1 MVEEAGEE
9 IEVSGDAIALAEAI
23 GYCGDGFHA
32 IARAIEKLAASMNG
46 DECDPEESETY
57 LDGTRK

>member
-1 MVEEAGEE
+1 MDEKEGEE
-9 IEVSGDAIALAEAI
+9 IAVSGDAIALAEAI

-32 IARAIEKLAASMNG
+32 IARAIEKLAASMAG
-46 DECDPEESETY
+46 DEMEPEESEAY

>member
-1 MVEEAGEE
+1 MVKETSEE

-32 IARAIEKLAASMNG
+32 IARAIEKLAVSMNG
-46 DECDPEESETY
+46 DEGEVEESEFY
-57 LDGTRK
+57 MDGKRK